1 MHQIFK
7 IFLYIFQLYS
17 IITERKNIAFLYLI
31 EFLSSGV
38 LLLPSQLHIE
48 KLYLTCV
55 IIGKLYIIIWRFGL
69 RPLQVFPLVLLE
81 RDQYLSWV
89 SFGKKFSIVPVY
101 ASTSYFWVPN
111 RTMPRHWNLECHST
125 NIHIWVDS

>member
-7 IFLYIFQLYS
+7 IFFYIFQLYS

-55 IIGKLYIIIWRFGL
+55 IIGKLYIIIWRFG
-69 RPLQVFPLVLLE
+69 RCMAITSIPLLW
-81 RDQYLSWV
+81 DQYY
-89 SFGKKFSIVPVY
+89 FSLGSLISY
-101 ASTSYFWVPN
+101 KDSTLF
-111 RTMPRHWNLECHST
+111 HWNWKKVFNSLVEVPDYKVYLRANT
-125 NIHIWVDS
+125 EMHI